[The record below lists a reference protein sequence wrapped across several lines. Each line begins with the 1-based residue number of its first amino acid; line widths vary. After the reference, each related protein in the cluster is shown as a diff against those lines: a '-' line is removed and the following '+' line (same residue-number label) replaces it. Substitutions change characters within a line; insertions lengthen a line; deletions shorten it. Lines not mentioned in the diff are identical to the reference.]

1 MKFLMIF
8 ILAMTSTAF
17 GQEIYKIKE
26 KDIKGEDFKMSA
38 LKWKVVLIV
47 NIASQC
53 GYTHQLEGLE
63 KLYRKYKEKNFV
75 ILGVPTNDFGGQTP
89 EDDKSMLEFC
99 QKNYNVTFPVLT
111 KKTVQGEG
119 KRDLYKYL
127 TEKTPKEF
135 QGSIAWNFEKFLMNK
150 KGEVVARFNS
160 ATSPD
165 DDKLLKKL
173 TSLLE

>member
-17 GQEIYKIKE
+17 GQEIYKINE

-38 LKWKVVLIV
+38 LKGKVVLIV

-75 ILGVPTNDFGGQTP
+75 VLGVPTNDFGGQTP

-127 TEKTPKEF
+127 TEKTPKEL
-135 QGSIAWNFEKFLMNK
+135 QGNIAWNFEKFLVNK

-173 TSLLE
+173 TGLLK

>member
-8 ILAMTSTAF
+8 ILALAGTAF
-17 GQEIYKIKE
+17 GQEIYKINE

-38 LKWKVVLIV
+38 LKGKVVLIV

-53 GYTHQLEGLE
+53 GYTHQLEGIE

-75 ILGVPTNDFGGQTP
+75 VLGVPTNDFGGQTP

-111 KKTVQGEG
+111 KKSVLG
-119 KRDLYKYL
+119 KDKRALYKYL

-135 QGSIAWNFEKFLMNK
+135 QGNIAWNFEKFLINK

-173 TSLLE
+173 TPLLE